1 MTRDALMRAI
11 FEAQLNKPAALLT
24 GTTNWAAYIAD
35 EILKP
40 AEDPTDPELA
50 IFANKQ
56 ALKDY
61 RT

>member
-24 GTTNWAAYIAD
+24 GTINWAAYIAD
-35 EILKP
+35 EVLKP
-40 AEDPTDPELA
+40 AEEPAEPELA
-50 IFANKQ
+50 VFANNQ
-56 ALKDY
+56 ALKEY